1 MHNLGKSSPR
11 SITVFGFLI
20 YSFSCLQWRVL
31 SSWCQR
37 NRSVLGEWMEA
48 RTIKY
53 TADETGEWLGNVV
66 QVLCKL
72 QSS

>member
-1 MHNLGKSSPR
+1 MKMHNLGKSSPR

-20 YSFSCLQWRVL
+20 YSFS
-31 SSWCQR
+31 
-37 NRSVLGEWMEA
+37 VLGEWMEG

-53 TADETGEWLGNVV
+53 TTDETGEWLGNVV